1 MTQQNAGNVLSWWL
15 ILLLMPFAGLLWVPW
30 YNGIQPRFWGI
41 PFFFWYQ
48 FLWVLLSAAITAVVY
63 IKAEPRSMPPPPT
76 ASSPER

>member
-1 MTQQNAGNVLSWWL
+1 MTQQNAGKSQGWWL
-15 ILLLMPFAGLLWVPW
+15 ILLLLPFMGLLWVPW
-30 YNGIQPRFWGI
+30 YNGIPPRLWGI

-63 IKAEPRSMPPPPT
+63 IKAEPQSMPPPPT